1 MDARTA
7 HPVGLVVHAMP
18 SDSLSLEEL
27 GVAEMTPEDLADLAE
42 RLYRIAG
49 WVAEYRYLKLER
61 RHRLL
66 EGIPNR
72 PTIGYYLQ
80 SWRKTA

>member
-1 MDARTA
+1 MDAREA
-7 HPVGLVVHAMP
+7 HPAGSLVHAIP
-18 SDSLSLEEL
+18 SDSLSLEEF
-27 GVAEMTPEDLADLAE
+27 GVVEMTPEELADLAE
-42 RLYRIAG
+42 RLYRTAG

-61 RHRLL
+61 RQRLL

-80 SWRKTA
+80 FRRKTA

>member
-7 HPVGLVVHAMP
+7 HPVGPVVHAIP
-18 SDSLSLEEL
+18 SDSPSLEEL
-27 GVAEMTPEDLADLAE
+27 GVAEMTPEGLADLAE
-42 RLYRIAG
+42 RLYRTAG

-61 RHRLL
+61 RRRLL

-72 PTIGYYLQ
+72 PTIGCYLQ
-80 SWRKTA
+80 FRRKTA

>member
-7 HPVGLVVHAMP
+7 HPVGSVVHAIP
-18 SDSLSLEEL
+18 SELSLEEL

-80 SWRKTA
+80 FRRKTA